1 MAIGLDC
8 PWCCEGLGDAV
19 ILGVL
24 VGIFRRNNA
33 TYKSLEFCLQPCLTC
48 QCNQCPA
55 FKRHES
61 IFGWLDI
68 FSVGTG
74 EIHPAL
80 NGFVAGIETE
90 QGAWWGKSATSL
102 SFHFP

>member
-1 MAIGLDC
+1 MS
-8 PWCCEGLGDAV
+8 V
-19 ILGVL
+19 
-24 VGIFRRNNA
+24 
-33 TYKSLEFCLQPCLTC
+33 
-48 QCNQCPA
+48 QCPA